1 MAGRVEPEPVP
12 AEGLPLTARTAP
24 LTGPETNSGFAMRPP
39 LAPPSTIR
47 MEALYDED
55 SQWEPVNPEEENP
68 GFVQI
73 EWDESLRPVRIDIDF
88 APTRDPCPVGP
99 YRSMR

>member
-1 MAGRVEPEPVP
+1 
-12 AEGLPLTARTAP
+12 
-24 LTGPETNSGFAMRPP
+24 
-39 LAPPSTIR
+39 

-73 EWDESLRPVRIDIDF
+73 EWDESLRPELAFVPIANGQDANDEEPAPVDVPGGLEPTQRLTQVRKFGLFD
-88 APTRDPCPVGP
+88 
-99 YRSMR
+99 